1 MNQMKIKSF
10 LEALKNSSEFKDFNE
25 LMLLIDE
32 YYYFTPFAFKNG
44 DLQNQAGENSGSCKL
59 FYFARLHNLTKE
71 ETLAC
76 FGAYYR
82 EDVLKNPQGDNH
94 QNIRNF
100 MAHGWQG
107 IAFAGEV
114 LTPKNVKKGGDG

>member
-1 MNQMKIKSF
+1 MSINNF
-10 LEALKNSSEFKDFNE
+10 LEKLKESPEHVDFNK
-25 LMLLIDE
+25 LMALIE
-32 YYYFTPFAFKNG
+32 RHYEFTPSRFKNG

-59 FYFARLHNLTKE
+59 FYFAKLHNLTKE

-94 QNIRNF
+94 PNIRNF

-107 IAFAGEV
+107 IVFAGEV

>member
-1 MNQMKIKSF
+1 MKIKSF
-10 LEALKNSSEFKDFNE
+10 LEALKNSSEFKCFNE

-32 YYYFTPFAFKNG
+32 YYHFTPCAFKNG
-44 DLQNQAGENSGSCKL
+44 DLQNQTGENSASCKL
-59 FYFARLHNLTKE
+59 FYFAKLHNLTKE

-82 EDVLKNPQGDNH
+82 EDVLKNPQDDNH

-100 MAHGWQG
+100 MAFGWQG
-107 IAFAGEV
+107 IVFAGEA
-114 LTPKNVKKGGDG
+114 LTQKNVKKGGDG